1 MHKRLYGLLEINN
14 VLHSLQLGF
23 RKKHSISHILIIMTE
38 QIRNTIDMGVVF
50 SLTSKKLLILLITPC
65 FKKRWNTMEWEES
78 HSNGSSHI
86 SLMENSMYQ

>member
-38 QIRNTIDMGVVF
+38 QIRNTIDMGVLF
-50 SLTSKKLLILLITPC
+50 SLTSKKLLILLITPY
-65 FKKRWNTMEWEES
+65 FKKDGTPWGERNPTPMVRV
-78 HSNGSSHI
+78 I
-86 SLMENSMYQ
+86 FL